1 MKLYIL
7 RHGEAGP
14 ASTDRVRPLTP
25 RGREQI
31 EQVVAAR
38 HVDLGAVS
46 VVITSPLR
54 RARETGAVVA
64 RALNYAGE
72 LVVSDTLAPEG
83 TPAAVSRLLH
93 AIDEQTKNDE
103 QTNNQSDA
111 NIPEQS
117 VLLVSHQPLAGQLV
131 AWLTGRTQTP
141 WMDTG
146 CLAALDITACVQN
159 GAELLYMERPTP

>member
-14 ASTDRVRPLTP
+14 ASTDRVRPLTSH
-25 RGREQI
+25 GREQV
-31 EQVVAAR
+31 EQVIAAR
-38 HVDLGAVS
+38 HTDLGAVS

-64 RALNYAGE
+64 RALGYAGE

-83 TPAAVSRLLH
+83 SPAAVSRLLNT
-93 AIDEQTKNDE
+93 IDQQISD
-103 QTNNQSDA
+103 QGDA
-111 NIPEQS
+111 NTPEQS
-117 VLLVSHQPLAGQLV
+117 ILLVSHQPLVGQLV
-131 AWLTGRTQTP
+131 AWLTGQTQNP

-146 CLAALDITACVQN
+146 CLAVLDVTACVQN
-159 GAELLYMERPTP
+159 GAELLYLERPTQ

>member
-14 ASTDRVRPLTP
+14 AATDQVRPLTSH
-25 RGREQI
+25 GREQV

-38 HVDLGAVS
+38 HGDLDAVS

-72 LVVSDTLAPEG
+72 LVVSDAL
-83 TPAAVSRLLH
+83 TPAGSPVAISRLL
-93 AIDEQTKNDE
+93 DTL
-103 QTNNQSDA
+103 DA
-111 NIPEQS
+111 GINGRGDGPEQS
-117 VLLVSHQPLAGQLV
+117 ILLVSHQPLVGQLV
-131 AWLTGRTQTP
+131 AWLTGQTQAA

-146 CLAALDITACVQN
+146 CLAALDVTVCVPN
-159 GAELLYMERPTP
+159 GAQLLYMERPGP